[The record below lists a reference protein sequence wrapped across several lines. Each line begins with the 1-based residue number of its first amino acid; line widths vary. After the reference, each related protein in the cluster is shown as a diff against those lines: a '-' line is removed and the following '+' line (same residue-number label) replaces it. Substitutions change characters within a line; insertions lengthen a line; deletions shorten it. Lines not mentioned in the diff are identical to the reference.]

1 MTLNL
6 CLGHGPRALSRPGGG
21 GIGACRQEKPLEVI
35 VIEPE
40 SRLKTNGSP
49 Q

>member
-6 CLGHGPRALSRPGGG
+6 CLDNGPRALSPPG